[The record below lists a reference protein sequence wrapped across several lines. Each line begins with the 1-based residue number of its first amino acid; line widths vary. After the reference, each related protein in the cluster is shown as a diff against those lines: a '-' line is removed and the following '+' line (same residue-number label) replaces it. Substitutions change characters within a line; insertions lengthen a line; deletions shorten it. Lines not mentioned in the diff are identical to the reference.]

1 LNVNVTVATRLN
13 VLLVEDHETVRAGLR
28 LIIDGQTDMAV
39 VGEAAEGSA
48 ALGKAQVLAPDIVV
62 MDISMPGLNGVE
74 ATRAL
79 RQAQPGTRIVTLTRH
94 REPGYLDL
102 LLRAGASAYVLKQS
116 RPAELLAA
124 IRAVARGGTYVDP
137 SIAGQITREPIR
149 KAVTRT
155 SVESPLSPRETQVL
169 RLIAW
174 GHSNKD
180 IAGQL
185 EVSVKTVETHKA
197 NAMHKLGLQSRIDI
211 VRYALLHG
219 WLRDS

>member
-1 LNVNVTVATRLN
+1 VTTRLN

-28 LIIDGQTDMAV
+28 LIIDAQTDMAV
-39 VGEAAEGSA
+39 VGEAAEGTA
-48 ALGKAQVLAPDIVV
+48 ALGKARSLSPDVVV

-74 ATRAL
+74 TTRAL
-79 RQAQPGTRIVTLTRH
+79 RHAQPGTRIVTLTRH

-137 SIAGQITREPIR
+137 SIAAQVVREPIR
-149 KAVTRT
+149 RAPAGPG
-155 SVESPLSPRETQVL
+155 VESPLSPRETQVL

-219 WLRDS
+219 WLQDA

>member
-1 LNVNVTVATRLN
+1 MTTRLN

-28 LIIDGQTDMAV
+28 LIIDAQTDMAV
-39 VGEAAEGSA
+39 VGEAAEGTA
-48 ALGKAQVLAPDIVV
+48 ALGKARSLSPDVVV

-74 ATRAL
+74 TTRAL

-137 SIAGQITREPIR
+137 SIAAQVVREPIR
-149 KAVTRT
+149 RR
-155 SVESPLSPRETQVL
+155 P
-169 RLIAW
+169 
-174 GHSNKD
+174 
-180 IAGQL
+180 AGPA
-185 EVSVKTVETHKA
+185 S
-197 NAMHKLGLQSRIDI
+197 SRPSAPA
-211 VRYALLHG
+211 RRRCCA
-219 WLRDS
+219 

>member
-1 LNVNVTVATRLN
+1 VTTRLN

-28 LIIDGQTDMAV
+28 LIIDAQTDMAV
-39 VGEAAEGSA
+39 VGEAAEGTA
-48 ALGKAQVLAPDIVV
+48 ALGKARSLSPDVVV

-74 ATRAL
+74 TTRAL

-137 SIAGQITREPIR
+137 SIAAQVVREPIR
-149 KAVTRT
+149 RVPAGPG
-155 SVESPLSPRETQVL
+155 VESPLSPRETQVL

-219 WLRDS
+219 WLQEA